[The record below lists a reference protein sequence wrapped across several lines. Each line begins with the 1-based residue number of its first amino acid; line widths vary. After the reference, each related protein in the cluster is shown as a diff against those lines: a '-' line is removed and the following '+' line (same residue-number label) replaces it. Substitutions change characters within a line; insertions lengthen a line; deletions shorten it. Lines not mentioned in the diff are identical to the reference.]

1 MNDTTQPTLKI
12 APIFDLEAEAEY
24 IMSIPCS
31 QAMPLIWRLHRML
44 KKSANELPPMVLV
57 QAVAPAPAQPEFDR
71 SI

>member
-1 MNDTTQPTLKI
+1 MHHIEKTTVKL
-12 APIFDLEAEAEY
+12 APVFDLEAEAAH

-31 QAMPLIWRLHRML
+31 EAMPLIWRLHRML